1 MFDSLMLWRVI
12 CKYLRCVLLQH
23 LVMVLL
29 VGKLFIAYL
38 IENIIFF
45 LKKEEIYV
53 VLVGQLRH
61 TVTFSCTLYEC

>member
-1 MFDSLMLWRVI
+1 
-12 CKYLRCVLLQH
+12 
-23 LVMVLL
+23 MVLL

-45 LKKEEIYV
+45 LKKEEIDV
-53 VLVGQLRH
+53 ILVGQLRH